1 VNRATFRARAC
12 AGAAAVAVAVL
23 LSACSANKKP
33 DKITKDLL
41 SQPKE
46 VLFEKGK
53 ALLARKKTEEA
64 RKYLNFVF
72 ESYPNDVLGQKALL
86 MVADSY
92 FHQRGRAGFLEA
104 RYRYRDYVTRYPSAP
119 DRDFALYRYAL
130 CYDREHETPDR
141 DPTNTREAITQYQ
154 SLLRETPGSGYAPD
168 AKKRLASLRDLLAEH
183 EFGVGYFYLRK
194 GDPQAALIRF
204 LFTAERYPD
213 YSAKD
218 KLLFYT
224 GRALDRMGRRD
235 DAAKYFADLT
245 TGFPASPWTARLRKD
260 QRVPVD
266 KPAEKG

>member
-1 VNRATFRARAC
+1 
-12 AGAAAVAVAVL
+12 VAVAVL

-41 SQPKE
+41 SLPKE
-46 VLFEKGK
+46 ALFEKGK
-53 ALLARKKTEEA
+53 ALLAKKKPEEA

-92 FHQRGRAGFLEA
+92 FQQHGRTGFLEA
-104 RYRYRDYVTRYPSAP
+104 RYRYRDYVTRYPSAS

-154 SLLRETPGSGYAPD
+154 ALLRESPGSGYAPE
-168 AKKRLASLRDLLAEH
+168 AQKRLSALNDLLAEH
-183 EFGVGYFYLRK
+183 EFAVGYFYLRK
-194 GDPQAALIRF
+194 GDPQAALGRF
-204 LFTAERYPD
+204 LFAAERYPE

-224 GRALDRMGRRD
+224 GRALDRMGRKD

-260 QRVPVD
+260 QRAPVD